1 MGVPGLTVPR
11 HGLDA
16 VLLDGR
22 AYVLLGGPQ
31 PGLTVSDVVEVL
43 DLR

>member
-1 MGVPGLTVPR
+1 MLVVRMAAQLGN
-11 HGLDA
+11 
-16 VLLDGR
+16 GR
-22 AYVLLGGPQ
+22 NGCAYVLLGGPQ

>member
-1 MGVPGLTVPR
+1 
-11 HGLDA
+11 
-16 VLLDGR
+16 VLVVRIAAQFSSGRDGR
-22 AYVLLGGPQ
+22 AYILLGGPQ